1 MVSKKLTKK
10 QSREKQILEDKK
22 FTKTLIIRFGLLLLI
37 LCLILV
43 FVTYWCDTKYNYRKT
58 LLYGKE
64 IPGKLICMNGNSIT
78 YHKTIKVTLRGNT
91 FYVCSE
97 KCKNTII
104 DHYDITAFTADAF
117 SGDTICKSNAIIGLK
132 VRGNPSV
139 VYFENTQNF
148 EGYFKIMRRK

>member
-22 FTKTLIIRFGLLLLI
+22 FTKTLIIRFGLLLLF

-64 IPGKLICMNGNSIT
+64 IPGKLICMNGNSIK
-78 YHKTIKVTLRGNT
+78 YHKTIKVTLSGNI
-91 FYVCSE
+91 FYACSE
-97 KCKNTII
+97 KCINTII

-117 SGDTICKSNAIIGLK
+117 SGDTICKSSAIIGLK
-132 VRGNPSV
+132 ERGNPNV
-139 VYFENTQNF
+139 VYFENAQNF
-148 EGYFKIMRRK
+148 ESYFKIVKRK